1 MLNKMISLNQKKH
14 MLIGASLIRIAFALI
29 ILYNYTIN
37 YFQRYFLWGADG
49 VIGFSKISIEN
60 TPLAGFSLYNF
71 STTNLYFDVIYHLG
85 IIVALAFL
93 FGYKGK
99 VISILNFIFVWSLMT
114 RNHLILDGGDN
125 ISRILLVYLIL
136 VNTTAYFSIDAYL
149 KGKSGKGK
157 NENENT
163 VASTNF
169 SLRNLVHN
177 LAVLACLVQVS
188 IVYITS
194 GLHKAMGELWQSGTA
209 LYYILQVEEFS
220 HPFFRDLIL
229 SSDVIL
235 VFGAYMAVFVQLAFP
250 FLVFNRYTKY
260 IGMAGIICMHLG
272 IAVVMGLFSFSF
284 IMIAN
289 QLLFLSDKEYT
300 TLHAFVS
307 QKYARIRKI
316 FRIEGKKSLV
326 LEGDDLQ

>member
-1 MLNKMISLNQKKH
+1 MFKKMISLNQKKH

-49 VIGFSKISIEN
+49 VIGFSKMSIN
-60 TPLAGFSLYNF
+60 DNLVAGFSLYNF
-71 STTNLYFDVIYHLG
+71 GTSNLYFDVIYHLG
-85 IIVALAFL
+85 IIITLAFL
-93 FGYKGK
+93 FGYKAK
-99 VISILNFIFVWSLMT
+99 VTSILNFIFVWSLMA

-125 ISRILLVYLIL
+125 ISRILLVYLIF

-149 KGKSGKGK
+149 KDKYGKI
-157 NENENT
+157 ETE

-194 GLHKAMGELWQSGTA
+194 GLHKIMGELWQSGTA

-229 SSDVIL
+229 SSDVAI
-235 VFGAYMAVFVQLAFP
+235 VFGSYMAVFVQLTFP
-250 FLVFNRYTKY
+250 FLLFNRYTKY
-260 IGMAGIICMHLG
+260 IGMAGIISMHLG

-300 TLHAFVS
+300 ALHSFINR
-307 QKYARIRKI
+307 KHARIRRV
-316 FRIEGKKSLV
+316 FRIQDKKNLV
-326 LEGDDLQ
+326 LKGDDFQ